1 MTRKRAFEGATLL
14 IVVVGIPLLWHAAP
28 ATGQGVTT
36 AAISGCVTDTDGTP
50 LEGIVVQVTNES
62 TGISNGA
69 VSDADCRFFV
79 PGLQVGGPY
88 TVEASGLGYATSRR
102 PDLRLTLGQNL
113 ALEFRLQPEAL
124 EVAAVTVELDPT
136 VSQLINP
143 DRTGAS
149 QLVSQNF
156 LDNLPTVTRNF
167 TDFISLS
174 PLVGAGGGAT
184 SVGNQNNRFNNI
196 QIDGVVVQD
205 NFGLGATGQPGGQA
219 NARSITIEA
228 VKEYQV
234 LVAPFDVRQSGF
246 TGGLINAVTK
256 TGTNEWVAS
265 GYLFYKNEDFVR
277 ENLRIGPNDV
287 AFGEF
292 ENDLIGGTVGGPV
305 IRDRVHF
312 FAAAEFEE
320 DERPSPG
327 VAIGR
332 EDPTQTGINPA
343 DAERFADLLLEKG
356 VEPGSIGERTVRNP
370 NTNLFGRI
378 DAQLNPNHSLV
389 FRVNRVNAEDDNVQD
404 RTAGGT
410 VYSLESNGYFFE
422 STTYSYVGQLN
433 STFRNGLF
441 NELTG
446 GYTRITDRRT
456 PEQNYPVIE
465 VAVPNT
471 SGAGTKSLR
480 AGAEFFSQGNELD
493 QDSWEI
499 TDNLSFSRGDHR
511 ITLGF
516 HDESFK
522 FRNLFD
528 PGRIGQ
534 WNFSS
539 LDDFASNNPNQF
551 IRNVPFE
558 PGLDVNARFTVN
570 QVALYGQTEWSG
582 IPDIVLTAGLRYDVP
597 FVLDDP
603 PANTAFEEALG
614 RSTSEVASG
623 NGVFSPRLGFNWDV
637 NGANATQVRG
647 GVGVFT
653 GRHPYVWLSNLYTNT
668 GLLTVNVSCR
678 SASNNVPTFTLDP
691 SNQPTTC
698 AGTGIPA
705 PPLAA
710 VNVIDP
716 DFEYPHNWRFDVAV
730 DQVLPW
736 GIVGTAE
743 FLYTKSRKQIFLREL
758 NVDFDNP
765 ESVTQGGRPVFGT
778 HQFEVLPPGGSNT
791 RLATPNRISD
801 GFLQVVELGN
811 SDEDR
816 TYSMTFQAQKRYS
829 DGLELNGSYTFSDA
843 EDISGLTSSIATSNI
858 GFNPVRGN
866 PNTPERA
873 TSDYETRHKLVLGG
887 SYDITSWFGWSLFWV
902 GTSGD
907 KYSYTYDGDVNADG
921 YEAANASGRNNDLL
935 YVPTGPT
942 DITLVDPAAWTDIN
956 AYIESEE
963 CLSENR
969 GEILS
974 RNVCEEPWRNRVDTR
989 FTFRIPT
996 FSAQNVELTFDVL
1009 NFLNLL
1015 NEDWGLNEGVQFQ
1028 TIELLALRGW
1038 DDANNRGI
1046 FQPAGGLRLD
1056 ENSNA
1061 NPFQTFDPSSRW
1073 QAQFGLKY
1081 AIN

>member
-1 MTRKRAFEGATLL
+1 MTQRAFVRAAFLTMVVVTTLL
-14 IVVVGIPLLWHAAP
+14 WQAAP
-28 ATGQGVTT
+28 SVAQGVTT
-36 AAISGCVTDTDGTP
+36 AAISGCVTDTDGNP
-50 LEGIVVQVTNES
+50 VENIVVEVRNGS
-62 TGISNGA
+62 TGVTRGA
-69 VSDADCRFFV
+69 VSGADCRFFV

-88 TVEASGLGYATSRR
+88 TVTASGLGYETTERTAE
-102 PDLRLTLGQNL
+102 RLTLGQNL
-113 ALEFRLQPEAL
+113 ALDFQLQSQAVEL
-124 EVAAVTVELDPT
+124 AAVNVVLDPT
-136 VSQLINP
+136 VNQLINP
-143 DRTGAS
+143 SRTGAE
-149 QLVSQNF
+149 QLVSQHL

-167 TDFISLS
+167 TDFIQLS
-174 PLVGAGGGAT
+174 PLVGSGGGAT

-196 QIDGVVVQD
+196 QIDGVVTQD

-228 VKEYQV
+228 VKEFQI

-256 TGTNEWVAS
+256 TGTNEWEAS
-265 GYLFYKNEDFVR
+265 GSYFYKNEDFIR

-287 AFGEF
+287 KFGEF
-292 ENDLIGGTVGGPV
+292 KNDLWGATLGGPIV
-305 IRDRVHF
+305 HDRIHF
-312 FAAAEFEE
+312 FSALEFEQ

-327 VAIGR
+327 IAIGR
-332 EDPTQTGINPA
+332 EDPSETGVNVA
-343 DAERFADLLLEKG
+343 DAEQFADLLEAKG
-356 VEPGSIGERTVRNP
+356 VDPGSIGARTVKNP

-378 DAQLNPNHSLV
+378 DAQLTPNHALT
-389 FRVNRVNAEDDNVQD
+389 FRLNRVNAEDDNVQD
-404 RTAGGT
+404 RTAGGA

-433 STFRNGLF
+433 STFGSGFF

-446 GYTRITDRRT
+446 GYSRIRDSRT
-456 PEQNYPVIE
+456 PETNYPVIE
-465 VAVPNT
+465 VLVPRAT
-471 SGAGTKSLR
+471 GTGTKALR

-511 ITLGF
+511 ITLGI

-539 LDDFASNNPNQF
+539 LEDFANNNPNQF

-558 PGLDVNARFTVN
+558 PGVDTNARFTVN
-570 QVALYGQTEWSG
+570 QLGLYGQTEWSG
-582 IPDIVLTAGLRYDVP
+582 IPNVVLTAGLRYDVP

-603 PANTAFEEALG
+603 AENPAFEEAFG
-614 RSTSEVASG
+614 RTTSEVASG
-623 NGVFSPRLGFNWDV
+623 NGVVSPRLGFNWDV
-637 NGANATQVRG
+637 NGEKTTQVRG
-647 GVGVFT
+647 GVGIFT

-668 GLLTVNVSCR
+668 GLLTVNISCR
-678 SASNNVPTFTLDP
+678 STSMNVPTFTLDP
-691 SNQPTTC
+691 DNQPETC

-716 DFEYPHNWRFDVAV
+716 DFQYPHNWRFNLAV
-730 DQVLPW
+730 DQALPW

-758 NVDFDNP
+758 NVDFDDP
-765 ESVTQGGRPVFGT
+765 VSVTQGGRPVFGT
-778 HQFEVLPPGGSNT
+778 HKSGVQTGSNNT
-791 RLATPNRISD
+791 IATPNRIST

-811 SDEDR
+811 SEEDR
-816 TYSMTFQAQKRYS
+816 TYSLTFQAQKRYS
-829 DGLELNGSYTFSDA
+829 DRLELNTSYTFSDA

-858 GFNPVRGN
+858 GFNPVKGN
-866 PNTPERA
+866 PNDPERA
-873 TSDYETRHKLVLGG
+873 TSDYETRHKFVLGG
-887 SYDITSWFGWSLFWV
+887 SYDVANWFTWSLFWV
-902 GTSGD
+902 GTAGD

-921 YEAANASGRNNDLL
+921 YEAPNASNRNNDLL
-935 YVPTGPT
+935 YVPTGPE
-942 DITLVDPAAWTDIN
+942 DITLVDPAAWTNIN
-956 AYIESEE
+956 AYIESED
-963 CLSENR
+963 CLRDNR
-969 GEILS
+969 GQILS
-974 RNVCEEPWRNRVDTR
+974 RNICEEPWRNRVDTR

-996 FSAQNVELTFDVL
+996 VSSQNIELTLDILNVL
-1009 NFLNLL
+1009 NML

-1028 TIELLALRGW
+1028 TIDLLVLQGW

-1056 ENSNA
+1056 ESGNA

-1073 QAQFGLKY
+1073 QAQVGLKY